1 LSIDTKKK
9 TGNIKIMDEKKFARI
24 VRETKGIVLSSVRN
38 HLAGRFHHSI
48 DDVVQETYL
57 RAYRRLCRPGMN
69 DDLTLNSWL
78 YTIARNESYR
88 MNERLKRE
96 ETKFKNSAIKI
107 SDDME
112 KSNSKEAEIERTGLM
127 DLKNIIKEL
136 PQKYRS
142 VIELAALGY
151 SEKEIADRLDI
162 KKGTVKS
169 RASRG
174 REMMQKIYKKGAIYE
189 R

>member
-1 LSIDTKKK
+1 
-9 TGNIKIMDEKKFARI
+9 
-24 VRETKGIVLSSVRN
+24 
-38 HLAGRFHHSI
+38 
-48 DDVVQETYL
+48 
-57 RAYRRLCRPGMN
+57 
-69 DDLTLNSWL
+69 
-78 YTIARNESYR
+78 
-88 MNERLKRE
+88 
-96 ETKFKNSAIKI
+96 
-107 SDDME
+107 
-112 KSNSKEAEIERTGLM
+112 KEAEIERTGLM